1 MKSNH
6 RTFVE
11 RGFTLI
17 ELLVVIA
24 IIAVLA
30 GLLLPVLDRAK
41 AKGKDVACINN
52 LKQWALATV
61 MYANDN
67 DDRLPPEGNP
77 TGTDATAAK
86 AWYVELPRAMNQLA
100 YHELEFRTNHSRSI
114 EKSIWICP
122 SNPSK
127 GSVSGLNMWHYSL
140 NANVDGVGSG
150 GDLEV
155 VRLGMIKEPAK
166 TVWLA
171 DAKKNLPLI
180 EPVRTDRNVLFKD
193 LHNKK
198 GQNFAFLDGHASYSP
213 ASEFLIDLSGLVNT
227 NNPHMIWRPLRPEF
241 YK

>member
-1 MKSNH
+1 M
-6 RTFVE
+6 
-11 RGFTLI
+11 I
-17 ELLVVIA
+17 ELLVVVA

-30 GLLLPVLDRAK
+30 GLLLPVLGRAK
-41 AKGKDVACINN
+41 AKGKDIACINN
-52 LKQWALATV
+52 LKQWALATQ

-77 TGTDATAAK
+77 TGTDEQDGR
-86 AWYVELPRAMNQLA
+86 AWYVNLPRVMNQPA
-100 YHELEFRTNHSRSI
+100 YHELEFRTNHTRSV

-127 GSVSGLNMWHYSL
+127 GSTSGKNMWHYSL
-140 NANVDGVGSG
+140 NANVDGTGG

-155 VRLGMIKEPAK
+155 IRLTTIKVPVK

-180 EPVRTDRNVLFKD
+180 EPVRVDRNVLFKD
-193 LHNKK
+193 LHNKR
-198 GQNFAFLDGHASYSP
+198 GQNFAFLDGHASFAP
-213 ASEFLIDLSGLVNT
+213 ASEFLVEVSGLVNT
-227 NNPHMIWRPLRPEF
+227 NNPNMIWRPLRPEF